1 MARSKHVRLL
11 DFSCRVAHLLSKL
24 FSGKGSFE
32 DTLSVFGF
40 GITIATL
47 FPLLHD
53 FTDSFLVAIGVLDA
67 RWYEIQL
74 NSPTIW
80 RAILWTL
87 YSIGLILLPVLL
99 TKGVAS
105 AQRIKGASVVL
116 IGILAAIIYQGG
128 FLIFNR

>member
-1 MARSKHVRLL
+1 MFGCWILAAG
-11 DFSCRVAHLLSKL
+11 VAHLLSKL
-24 FSGKGSFE
+24 VSGKGSFE

-53 FTDSFLVAIGVLDA
+53 FTDSFLVAIGALDA

-74 NSPTIW
+74 NSPTLW

-87 YSIGLILLPVLL
+87 YSTGLILLPVLL
-99 TKGVAS
+99 SKGVGS
-105 AQRIKGASVVL
+105 AQRIKGAAVVL